1 MNIMENFS
9 TEELI
14 ELINNAYDLTKNSS
28 SNNIDDFPKLKNF
41 FEHGNFHSIDVM
53 INGYLIPEANN
64 RLYKVV
70 PLVLKRYIGDYLREF

>member
-1 MNIMENFS
+1 MNIMENLS

-14 ELINNAYDLTKNSS
+14 GLINDAYDLTKRSGS
-28 SNNIDDFPKLKNF
+28 GNIDDFPKLKNF
-41 FEHGNFHSIDVM
+41 YENRNFHNIDIM
-53 INGYLIPEANN
+53 INGYLIPEVNS